1 MTAVQGRAKRTISEQ
16 SPGFLPFV
24 ILELPR
30 LTRRNHT
37 QHPVPCVLAKLLQCL
52 DAIDDI
58 VLLRDLAYRVSVVTA
73 GGTAC

>member
-1 MTAVQGRAKRTISEQ
+1 MTAVQGKARRTIPKQ
-16 SPGFLPFV
+16 RPRLLPFV

-30 LTRRNHT
+30 LTRCNHT

-58 VLLRDLAYRVSVVTA
+58 VLLRNLAYRVSVVTL
-73 GGTAC
+73 GETAC